1 MIPVG
6 ITEIWPYVLAAA
18 SAIVLISNA
27 VEKIIKAAKAVKA
40 PENAQNEKIAE
51 LETRLQKVEN
61 KLENDKKQ
69 IADIRE
75 GNHVL
80 TKGMFALLEHGING
94 NNIAQMKPIVPKI
107 LIEGKCLMVSSPA
120 PLSAEYATELD
131 RPIVGMKN
139 ATLSV

>member
-1 MIPVG
+1 M
-6 ITEIWPYVLAAA
+6 WPTILAVA
-18 SAIVLISNA
+18 SAIVLLSNA
-27 VEKIIKAAKAVKA
+27 AEKIIKAVKAAKA

-51 LETRLQKVEN
+51 LESRLQKVEN

-94 NNIAQMKPIVPKI
+94 NNIAQMKAAKNDVEEY
-107 LIEGKCLMVSSPA
+107 LIHH
-120 PLSAEYATELD
+120 
-131 RPIVGMKN
+131 
-139 ATLSV
+139 

>member
-1 MIPVG
+1 MS
-6 ITEIWPYVLAAA
+6 ELWPTILAVA

-27 VEKIIKAAKAVKA
+27 VEKIVKAVNVAKA
-40 PENAQNEKIAE
+40 PETAQNEKISAIE
-51 LETRLQKVEN
+51 DRLKKVEE

-94 NNIAQMKPIVPKI
+94 NNIDQMKDAKHDVEEY
-107 LIEGKCLMVSSPA
+107 LI
-120 PLSAEYATELD
+120 
-131 RPIVGMKN
+131 N
-139 ATLSV
+139 H